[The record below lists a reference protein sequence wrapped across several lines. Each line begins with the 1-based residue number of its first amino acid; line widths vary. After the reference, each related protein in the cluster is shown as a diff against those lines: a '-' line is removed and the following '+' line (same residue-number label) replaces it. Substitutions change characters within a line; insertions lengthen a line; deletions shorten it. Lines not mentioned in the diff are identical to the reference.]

1 VLSKVR
7 NRRVSSPDGERN
19 PSKEPSMIHI
29 NCDGPIPEDTGRSF
43 CPIKPAAN
51 EFSCETCREYQTRLA
66 TFESENRL
74 ELDMEQR

>member
-1 VLSKVR
+1 
-7 NRRVSSPDGERN
+7 
-19 PSKEPSMIHI
+19 MIHI
-29 NCDGPIPEDTGRSF
+29 NCDGPMSEDTGRSF

-74 ELDMEQR
+74 ELDMLRFLEGGIWSKDEQ